1 MKRILSLFIT
11 LFSVLASF
19 AQSDKSISI
28 ASWIDDEKVPI
39 EAQRFL
45 ENKLQEI
52 VLSKG
57 YTYNNTV
64 SRSLSQLS
72 QQRTFSVISLPF
84 CFCSANQSSICL
96 SKGLTFSFTACSKS
110 TGIGEVED
118 LVVPVDVAIRLL
130 V

>member
-19 AQSDKSISI
+19 AQSDKGISI
-28 ASWIDDEKVPI
+28 ASWIDDEKVPT

-64 SRSLSQLS
+64 ERFVLAAKIDVTQKDLSLIHISEPTRLRQLS
-72 QQRTFSVISLPF
+72 RMPS
-84 CFCSANQSSICL
+84 SA
-96 SKGLTFSFTACSKS
+96 
-110 TGIGEVED
+110 
-118 LVVPVDVAIRLL
+118 
-130 V
+130 